1 MTQAGD
7 LWTRCTGS
15 LRDQVS
21 ESTWQLWLSGI
32 EPVAYT
38 DGEFVLSVPNGLIRE
53 RVESRYLPMIE
64 DTLANEVGPPC
75 AAASRCRTRG
85 PARRSSRPT
94 EQSSACPPEPG
105 PSPGQPEPA
114 HARPGRDRPAVQL
127 DTKFTFE
134 TFVAASSNRLAHAA
148 AQAVAETPGRSYN
161 PLFIYGDSGLG
172 KTHLLHAIG
181 NYVTEN
187 YPRRKVLYV
196 TTETFMNDFV
206 DSLRT
211 STTLTFKRRYR
222 DCDVLLIDDV
232 QFMERKEGLQ
242 EEFFHT
248 YNDLKGASKQ
258 IVLTSDRPPKSI
270 ETLEDRLRSRFLSG
284 LITEID
290 PPDLETR
297 LAILRS
303 KCLSEHQDVPD
314 DVLEFIASHVKDN
327 IRELEGALIR
337 ICAFANLNKEPISL
351 AQAEKV
357 LSDLVLAG
365 EPRRITPQMI
375 LDATSA
381 QLRLLGRGHL
391 RSQPHPPARHRPPGR
406 HVPDQGAHGLQL
418 SGHRAGL
425 RQARP
430 HDRHPRRG
438 QDHRPDGGAPADLRP
453 GHRAD
458 PEDPCRLGLSHV
470 PSRRR
475 SPARIVVCR
484 GQSPWIRG
492 LTAWGPRPACP
503 QPPQAPAGRDRSTP
517 CPTHIA
523 MGTAI
528 GAPSRDADQSSTI
541 HTPYYLYKT
550 PFFPSPYEGLGKP
563 SKGQASVKFRSER
576 DALVDMLATASRA
589 VGGRGGSSP
598 VLLGLLL
605 SCEGNALR

>member
-1 MTQAGD
+1 LAETVTQAGD

-21 ESTWQLWLSGI
+21 ESTWQIWLSSI
-32 EPVAYT
+32 EPVDYA
-38 DGEFVLSVPNGLIRE
+38 DGVFVLSVPNGLIRE

-64 DTLANEVGPPC
+64 DTLANEVGCPVRGRLQVKEPRLLSAETGLALAETDEEASARPEAEPHLPPMV
-75 AAASRCRTRG
+75 
-85 PARRSSRPT
+85 
-94 EQSSACPPEPG
+94 PG
-105 PSPGQPEPA
+105 PG
-114 HARPGRDRPAVQL
+114 RPNGEGPAVQL
-127 DTKFTFE
+127 DPKFTFE

-211 STTLTFKRRYR
+211 STTLAFKRRYR

-303 KCLSEHQDVPD
+303 KSLSERQEVPD

-337 ICAFANLNKEPISL
+337 ICAFAKLNKQPISL
-351 AQAEKV
+351 SQAEEV

-365 EPRRITPQMI
+365 EPRRISPQTI
-375 LDATSA
+375 LETVAATYGFSVEA
-381 QLRLLGRGHL
+381 LIGPSRTRPLVTARQVAMYLTRELTDYSYPAIGRVFGKRDHTTVIHAVDKIAGQMQERRQIYEQVTEL
-391 RSQPHPPARHRPPGR
+391 IQKI
-406 HVPDQGAHGLQL
+406 
-418 SGHRAGL
+418 RAGS
-425 RQARP
+425 A
-430 HDRHPRRG
+430 
-438 QDHRPDGGAPADLRP
+438 
-453 GHRAD
+453 
-458 PEDPCRLGLSHV
+458 
-470 PSRRR
+470 
-475 SPARIVVCR
+475 
-484 GQSPWIRG
+484 
-492 LTAWGPRPACP
+492 
-503 QPPQAPAGRDRSTP
+503 
-517 CPTHIA
+517 
-523 MGTAI
+523 
-528 GAPSRDADQSSTI
+528 
-541 HTPYYLYKT
+541 
-550 PFFPSPYEGLGKP
+550 
-563 SKGQASVKFRSER
+563 
-576 DALVDMLATASRA
+576 
-589 VGGRGGSSP
+589 
-598 VLLGLLL
+598 
-605 SCEGNALR
+605 

>member
-1 MTQAGD
+1 
-7 LWTRCTGS
+7 
-15 LRDQVS
+15 VS

-32 EPVAYT
+32 EPVAFS
-38 DGEFVLSVPNGLIRE
+38 DGVFVLSVPNGLIRE

-64 DTLANEVGPPC
+64 DTLANEVGSPV
-75 AAASRCRTRG
+75 RG
-85 PARRSSRPT
+85 RLEVREQVPAETGVSLD
-94 EQSSACPPEPG
+94 EVLGLPPEPE
-105 PSPGQPEPA
+105 PERARPEPT
-114 HARPGRDRPAVQL
+114 ARPGRESPAVQL
-127 DTKFTFE
+127 DSKFTFE

-187 YPRRKVLYV
+187 YSRRKVLYV

-211 STTLTFKRRYR
+211 STTLAFKRRYR

-303 KCLSEHQDVPD
+303 KCLSEHQEVPD

-327 IRELEGALIR
+327 IRELEGALTR
-337 ICAFANLNKEPISL
+337 ICAFAKLNKEPISL
-351 AQAEKV
+351 TQAEHV

-365 EPRRITPQMI
+365 EPRRISPQMI
-375 LDATSA
+375 LETTAASYGFSVDSLCGPSRTRPLVTARQVAMYLTRELTDYSYPA
-381 QLRLLGRGHL
+381 IGRVFGKRDHTTVIHAVDKIAGQMQERRQIYEQVTEL
-391 RSQPHPPARHRPPGR
+391 IQKI
-406 HVPDQGAHGLQL
+406 
-418 SGHRAGL
+418 RAGS
-425 RQARP
+425 A
-430 HDRHPRRG
+430 
-438 QDHRPDGGAPADLRP
+438 
-453 GHRAD
+453 
-458 PEDPCRLGLSHV
+458 
-470 PSRRR
+470 
-475 SPARIVVCR
+475 
-484 GQSPWIRG
+484 
-492 LTAWGPRPACP
+492 
-503 QPPQAPAGRDRSTP
+503 
-517 CPTHIA
+517 
-523 MGTAI
+523 
-528 GAPSRDADQSSTI
+528 
-541 HTPYYLYKT
+541 
-550 PFFPSPYEGLGKP
+550 
-563 SKGQASVKFRSER
+563 
-576 DALVDMLATASRA
+576 
-589 VGGRGGSSP
+589 
-598 VLLGLLL
+598 
-605 SCEGNALR
+605 

>member
-1 MTQAGD
+1 MCPGTRREKGVRAEAVTQAGD
-7 LWTRCTGS
+7 LWTKCTGS

-32 EPVAYT
+32 EPVEYA
-38 DGEFVLSVPNGLIRE
+38 DGVFILSVPNALIRE

-64 DTLANEVGPPC
+64 DTLANELGAPV
-75 AAASRCRTRG
+75 RG
-85 PARRSSRPT
+85 RL
-94 EQSSACPPEPG
+94 QVH
-105 PSPGQPEPA
+105 EPA
-114 HARPGRDRPAVQL
+114 PPAAPDQPDLPDFPEDTPRARSPLSKAPSGAGQGGRESPAVQL
-127 DTKFTFE
+127 DSKFTFE

-211 STTLTFKRRYR
+211 STTLAFKRRYR

-303 KCLSEHQDVPD
+303 KCLSEGQNVPD

-337 ICAFANLNKEPISL
+337 ICAFAKLNNEPISL
-351 AQAEKV
+351 VQAEQV
-357 LSDLVLAG
+357 LSDIVLAG
-365 EPRRITPQMI
+365 EPRRISPQMI
-375 LDATSA
+375 LETVSASYGFPVDALIGPSRTRPLVTARQVAMYLTRELTDYSYPA
-381 QLRLLGRGHL
+381 IGRVFGKRDHTTVIHAVDKIAGQMQERRQIYEQVTEL
-391 RSQPHPPARHRPPGR
+391 IQKI
-406 HVPDQGAHGLQL
+406 
-418 SGHRAGL
+418 RAGS
-425 RQARP
+425 A
-430 HDRHPRRG
+430 
-438 QDHRPDGGAPADLRP
+438 
-453 GHRAD
+453 
-458 PEDPCRLGLSHV
+458 
-470 PSRRR
+470 
-475 SPARIVVCR
+475 
-484 GQSPWIRG
+484 
-492 LTAWGPRPACP
+492 
-503 QPPQAPAGRDRSTP
+503 
-517 CPTHIA
+517 
-523 MGTAI
+523 
-528 GAPSRDADQSSTI
+528 
-541 HTPYYLYKT
+541 
-550 PFFPSPYEGLGKP
+550 
-563 SKGQASVKFRSER
+563 
-576 DALVDMLATASRA
+576 
-589 VGGRGGSSP
+589 
-598 VLLGLLL
+598 
-605 SCEGNALR
+605 

>member
-38 DGEFVLSVPNGLIRE
+38 DGVFVLSVPNGLIRE

-64 DTLANEVGPPC
+64 DTLANEVGIPVRGRLEVQEHT
-75 AAASRCRTRG
+75 AAARDSVSE
-85 PARRSSRPT
+85 PVMSLPSEPEAR
-94 EQSSACPPEPG
+94 AEPV
-105 PSPGQPEPA
+105 QT
-114 HARPGRDRPAVQL
+114 ARVGRESPAVQL
-127 DTKFTFE
+127 DSKFTFE

-187 YPRRKVLYV
+187 YSRRKVLYV

-211 STTLTFKRRYR
+211 STTLAFKRRYR

-303 KCLSEHQDVPD
+303 KSLSEHQEVPD

-327 IRELEGALIR
+327 IRELEGALTR
-337 ICAFANLNKEPISL
+337 ICAFAKLNHQPISL
-351 AQAEKV
+351 AQAEQV
-357 LSDLVLAG
+357 LSDLIQAG
-365 EPRRITPQMI
+365 EPRRISPQMI
-375 LDATSA
+375 LEATAASYGFSVEA
-381 QLRLLGRGHL
+381 LCGPSRTRPLVTARQVAMYLTRELTDYSYPAIGRVFGKRDHTTVIHAVDKIAGQMQERRQIYEQVTEL
-391 RSQPHPPARHRPPGR
+391 IQKI
-406 HVPDQGAHGLQL
+406 
-418 SGHRAGL
+418 RAGS
-425 RQARP
+425 A
-430 HDRHPRRG
+430 
-438 QDHRPDGGAPADLRP
+438 
-453 GHRAD
+453 
-458 PEDPCRLGLSHV
+458 
-470 PSRRR
+470 
-475 SPARIVVCR
+475 
-484 GQSPWIRG
+484 
-492 LTAWGPRPACP
+492 
-503 QPPQAPAGRDRSTP
+503 
-517 CPTHIA
+517 
-523 MGTAI
+523 
-528 GAPSRDADQSSTI
+528 
-541 HTPYYLYKT
+541 
-550 PFFPSPYEGLGKP
+550 
-563 SKGQASVKFRSER
+563 
-576 DALVDMLATASRA
+576 
-589 VGGRGGSSP
+589 
-598 VLLGLLL
+598 
-605 SCEGNALR
+605 

>member
-1 MTQAGD
+1 VNQAAD
-7 LWTRCTGS
+7 LWTKCTGS
-15 LRDQVS
+15 LREQVS
-21 ESTWQLWLSGI
+21 DSTWQLWLSGI
-32 EPVAYT
+32 EPVEYA
-38 DGEFVLSVPNGLIRE
+38 DGVFTLEVPNGLIRE

-64 DTLANEVGPPC
+64 DTLANEVGSPV
-75 AAASRCRTRG
+75 RG
-85 PARRSSRPT
+85 RL
-94 EQSSACPPEPG
+94 QV
-105 PSPGQPEPA
+105 Q
-114 HARPGRDRPAVQL
+114 ARPAGTADAGTTGIAPAGLDEVFGLPADSNPMAAENEAPTAPANTRTGREGAAVRL
-127 DTKFTFE
+127 DPKFTFE

-161 PLFIYGDSGLG
+161 PLFIYGESGLG

-187 YPRRKVLYV
+187 YSRRKVLYV

-303 KCLSEHQDVPD
+303 KCLSMQQNVPD

-337 ICAFANLNKEPISL
+337 ICAFAKLNKEPISL
-351 AQAEKV
+351 TQAEHV

-365 EPRRITPQMI
+365 EPRRISPQFI
-375 LDATSA
+375 LETTAASYGFSVDALCGPSRTRPLVTARQVAMYLTRELTDYSYPA
-381 QLRLLGRGHL
+381 IGRVFGKRDHTTVIHAVDKIAGQMQERRQIYEQVTEL
-391 RSQPHPPARHRPPGR
+391 IQKI
-406 HVPDQGAHGLQL
+406 
-418 SGHRAGL
+418 RAGS
-425 RQARP
+425 A
-430 HDRHPRRG
+430 
-438 QDHRPDGGAPADLRP
+438 
-453 GHRAD
+453 
-458 PEDPCRLGLSHV
+458 
-470 PSRRR
+470 
-475 SPARIVVCR
+475 
-484 GQSPWIRG
+484 
-492 LTAWGPRPACP
+492 
-503 QPPQAPAGRDRSTP
+503 
-517 CPTHIA
+517 
-523 MGTAI
+523 
-528 GAPSRDADQSSTI
+528 
-541 HTPYYLYKT
+541 
-550 PFFPSPYEGLGKP
+550 
-563 SKGQASVKFRSER
+563 
-576 DALVDMLATASRA
+576 
-589 VGGRGGSSP
+589 
-598 VLLGLLL
+598 
-605 SCEGNALR
+605 